1 MPQRGLARRPLF
13 RCALVLALSGCAS
26 QSIRP
31 GTPREVTG
39 ATINPYEVL
48 EECLQMTP
56 GDWLTYRFD
65 AQRPVAF
72 NIHYREGQ
80 AMVMPVS
87 RDGVTSDDDA
97 FRPLVDKE
105 YCLMWQAGREG
116 AVLDYRILLN
126 RGQR

>member
-1 MPQRGLARRPLF
+1 MPQRGLARGPLF
-13 RCALVLALSGCAS
+13 QCALVLALSGCVA
-26 QSIRP
+26 QAIRP

-39 ATINPYEVL
+39 ATINPYEAL
-48 EECLQMTP
+48 EECLQLMP
-56 GDWLTYRFD
+56 GDWLSYRFE

-72 NIHYREGQ
+72 NIHYHEGS
-80 AMVMPVS
+80 AVIMPVS
-87 RDGVTSDDDA
+87 RDGVTSEDDA
-97 FRPLVDKE
+97 FRPLVSQE